1 MGLFFSCVPT
11 SRMALT
17 YRKKIQKEGTATIDE
32 LEQNVAQALYDLEQG
47 SDLKSEMKY
56 LFILSAKEVV
66 VAPNKSA
73 IVVVIPF
80 RRIHTRLVH
89 ELEKKFAKNVIIIA
103 QRRILQ
109 KPGRNNRVSRQ
120 KRPMSR
126 TLTSVHNAILDEVVF
141 PAEITGK
148 RLRYKLDGSKQ
159 LKVYL
164 DKKDEQMGD
173 KLDTFSAVYA
183 KLTGKETVFT
193 FDSQYR

>member
-17 YRKKIQKEGTATIDE
+17 YRKKIQKEGNATIDE

-80 RRIHTRLVH
+80 RQITQFRRIHTRLVH
-89 ELEKKFAKNVIIIA
+89 ELEKKFAKNVVIIA

-109 KPGRNNRVSRQ
+109 KP
-120 KRPMSR
+120 
-126 TLTSVHNAILDEVVF
+126 VHNAILDEVVF

-164 DKKDEQMGD
+164 DKKDESTMGD
-173 KLDTFSAVYA
+173 KLDTFCAVYG